1 MNTLNFSNEN
11 KTLPYNFLAE
21 RLVLG
26 SILINPD
33 VILIVSQH
41 LTVETFYLKAHQ
53 IIYTG
58 MLLLYAEEKSIDYV
72 TLTTLLH
79 DNKFVTCLKDLSK
92 ISDFFNQVVAIGY

>member
-1 MNTLNFSNEN
+1 MNNLNFSKE
-11 KTLPYNFLAE
+11 KKLLPYNFLAE

-53 IIYTG
+53 II
-58 MLLLYAEEKSIDYV
+58 
-72 TLTTLLH
+72 
-79 DNKFVTCLKDLSK
+79 
-92 ISDFFNQVVAIGY
+92 